1 MHLLTES
8 SLLNPIS
15 TCFRNSAYCANVN
28 NCGCSEHHI
37 TPDPVFPCIAR
48 RPTSKL
54 HLENNDTKHDSL
66 FSFFFFDSNFHLQN
80 TSEDQLMHTAP
91 GHNLVPW
98 IFLTVNKNKKKN
110 NSDLQ
115 VSSWKVFYQN
125 HMLFVF
131 VFLSYMNNQQSVP
144 KFNSSVWPGP
154 TEKTV
159 SLFCSTSIR
168 LWDKDQ
174 LVRANVQP

>member
-1 MHLLTES
+1 MTVGAVKTILPQIHM
-8 SLLNPIS
+8 I
-15 TCFRNSAYCANVN
+15 
-28 NCGCSEHHI
+28 
-37 TPDPVFPCIAR
+37 PVFPCIAR

-54 HLENNDTKHDSL
+54 NLENNDTKHDSL
-66 FSFFFFDSNFHLQN
+66 FSFFFFLIQIFTFRTLQKTNWRTQPLDIIWFHEFFWQMKINF
-80 TSEDQLMHTAP
+80 S
-91 GHNLVPW
+91 
-98 IFLTVNKNKKKN
+98 NKKKN
-110 NSDLQ
+110 NWLTSKFLK
-115 VSSWKVFYQN
+115 SFLPKSHAFC
-125 HMLFVF
+125 FF
-131 VFLSYMNNQQSVP
+131 FLSYMNNQQSVP

>member
-37 TPDPVFPCIAR
+37 TPDPY
-48 RPTSKL
+48 
-54 HLENNDTKHDSL
+54 DSS
-66 FSFFFFDSNFHLQN
+66 FSMHCQKAYIKVHQKTNWRTQPLDIIWFHEFFWQMKINF
-80 TSEDQLMHTAP
+80 S
-91 GHNLVPW
+91 
-98 IFLTVNKNKKKN
+98 NKKKN
-110 NSDLQ
+110 NWLTSKLLK
-115 VSSWKVFYQN
+115 SFLPKSHAFC
-125 HMLFVF
+125 FF
-131 VFLSYMNNQQSVP
+131 FLSYMNNQQSVP